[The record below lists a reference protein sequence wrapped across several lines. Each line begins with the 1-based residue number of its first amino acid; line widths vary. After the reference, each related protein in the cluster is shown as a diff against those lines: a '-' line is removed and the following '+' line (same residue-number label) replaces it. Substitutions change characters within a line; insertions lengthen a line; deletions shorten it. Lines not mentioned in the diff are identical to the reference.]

1 MRSGLRPVTVLALIA
16 GVLLLLLL
24 IAQLVLP
31 RIAADRISSRIGRYG
46 KVEGVSVSAW
56 PAVKLL
62 WGDADSAHVRAG
74 HLALTPAQAST
85 LLWESKGV
93 QSMDVNA
100 SSIKLGT
107 LALEDASLRK
117 RGDQLSGEASTTAAQ
132 ANAALPAGVSV
143 SLLDSREGHVEVR
156 AGGGLFGIG
165 AAVNA
170 RAEAKDGNLV
180 AHPVGF
186 LIESFQLTLFSDPH
200 VHIESIGASVASRQ
214 PPTYRLSVQALLH

>member
-1 MRSGLRPVTVLALIA
+1 MTVLALIA
-16 GVLLLLLL
+16 GALLLALLL
-24 IAQLVLP
+24 AQLLLP

-46 KVEGVSVSAW
+46 KVEDVSVSAW

-74 HLALTPAQAST
+74 HLVLSPAQASA

-100 SSIKLGT
+100 SSVMLGT

-117 RGDQLSGEASTTAAQ
+117 RGDQLSGEALTTAAQ

-143 SLLDSREGHVEVR
+143 SLLDSREGQVEVR

-165 AAVNA
+165 AEVNA
-170 RAEAKDGNLV
+170 SAEAKDGNLV
-180 AHPVGF
+180 VHPVGF
-186 LIESFQLTLFSDPH
+186 LIDGFQLTLFSDPH
-200 VHIESIGASVASRQ
+200 VHIESIGASVTRRR
-214 PPTYRLSVQALLH
+214 PLTYRLSVQALLH

>member
-1 MRSGLRPVTVLALIA
+1 MPNGPRPVTILAVVA
-16 GVLLLLLL
+16 GVLLAVLL

-31 RIAADRISSRIGRYG
+31 RVAARRISSRIGRYG
-46 KVEGVSVSAW
+46 TVQHVSVSAW

-62 WGDADSAHVRAG
+62 WGNGDSAHVEAG
-74 HLALTPAQAST
+74 HLALTPAQASA
-85 LLWESKGV
+85 LLWESRGMG
-93 QSMDVNA
+93 SMDLSA
-100 SSIKLGT
+100 SSIQLGT
-107 LALEDASLRK
+107 LALEDVSLRK

-143 SLLDSREGHVEVR
+143 SLLDSREGLLEVR
-156 AGGGLFGIG
+156 AGGGLFGIA

-200 VHIESIGASVASRQ
+200 VHVESIGASVTSRR
-214 PPTYRLSVQALLH
+214 PLTYRLSIEALLK